1 MKKKALHKDFRIEL
15 KKTWTRFLSIL
26 LIVALGVAIFAG
38 LRACKEDMLQS
49 ADEYYDS
56 TNLMDLRVIS
66 TLGLTQ
72 EDVEAIGKLDG
83 VSMVEGAYSSDVL
96 VRFEDSDI
104 VVKTFSL
111 NNNVNQAKLIEGR
124 LPERNNECLVDTLLL
139 DNTGYKVGDTISL
152 SLPEGDLSEDL
163 EETELTIVGSCT
175 DSRYMSF
182 GRGNGT
188 IGNGE
193 ISSFLILPKE
203 NFKQEVYTEIYVTAE
218 DVKELN
224 SYSKEYTERVK
235 VVQEAIKAIT
245 GERGA
250 IRYEEVTRDPAEE
263 LERGE
268 LELAKAKEDLKRK
281 EEDTFAEIG
290 KGDSSLKAAQAT
302 LAELKK
308 ELSDKKA
315 LLSSTYGEEEIEK
328 LFAPEEAKL
337 KASEEELQKQKS
349 ALEKQSTSAKE
360 QFAKAKEEIAAKEK
374 TLQEGRKEL
383 EKIELPIWYILNRE
397 TIESFVSFEMDADR
411 MDAIARVFPSIFFFV
426 AALVCLTTMTRMVDE
441 QRTQIGILKAL
452 GYGKMAI
459 AGKFI
464 KYALFATVSGSIIGV
479 LIGQQIFPYVV
490 INAYRIIYASLP
502 VIVTPYRLY
511 YAIMAGSLAVFCTML
526 ATFMACM
533 KDLKTEPAQLMRPI
547 APKAGRRIL
556 LERISFLWNRLNFT
570 KKSTLRN
577 LFRYKKRFYMTA
589 IGIAGCMALLIVG
602 FGIRD
607 SIRVMSE
614 LQYTELFHQDA
625 SISLTEK
632 TTKEERNS
640 LIPKLLE
647 EDRILNATMV
657 LDKSMKFSGGSL
669 NRSASLLVVESGS
682 NYNDFYTF
690 RNRAAK
696 TTYQLKEDG
705 VIVTEKLAKLL
716 KLSVGDTIT
725 VEMDNFNK
733 CDVIVTAI
741 SENYMGH
748 YVFMTSDFYQSLYQ
762 EEPSYNQILLLNQ
775 SSAPEFEEGLFRDLL
790 ANNKEIMAIS
800 STNSFN
806 NRIHDMLSSLNI
818 IVYVLIICAG
828 MLAFIVLYNLSNIN
842 INERKR
848 ELASLK
854 VLGFYDGEVN
864 SYVMKENNLLTLIG
878 MVIGVFLGI
887 VLHRY
892 IIITCEVDMVMF
904 GRLVKPISL
913 IFSAGI
919 TMIFTLIISLFMYFK
934 LKKIDMI
941 ESLKSIE

>member
-38 LRACKEDMLQS
+38 LRACKDDMLQS

-56 TNLMDLRVIS
+56 TNLMDIRVIS
-66 TLGLTQ
+66 TLGLT
-72 EDVEAIGKLDG
+72 EDDVEAIGNLDG
-83 VSMVEGAYSSDVL
+83 VSMVEGAYSKEVL
-96 VRFEDSDI
+96 VRLEDSDI
-104 VVKTFSL
+104 VVKTYSL
-111 NNNVNQAKLIEGR
+111 NDNINQAKLIEGR
-124 LPERNNECLVDTLLL
+124 LPENNKECLVDTLFLE
-139 DNTGYKVGDTISL
+139 NTGYKVGDTISL
-152 SLPEGDLSEDL
+152 LLPEGNLEDDFV
-163 EETELTIVGSCT
+163 ETELTIVGSCT

-182 GRGNGT
+182 SRGNGT
-188 IGNGE
+188 IGNGA
-193 ISSFLILPKE
+193 ISSFILLPKD
-203 NFKQEVYTEIYVTAE
+203 NFKQEVYTEVYVT
-218 DVKELN
+218 VKNVLGLS
-224 SYSKEYTERVK
+224 SYSNEYEDRVK
-235 VVQEAIKAIT
+235 MIQDKIESISE
-245 GERGA
+245 ERGK
-250 IRYEEVTRDPAEE
+250 IRYEEVTKEPREE
-263 LERGE
+263 LEKGE
-268 LELAKAKEDLKRK
+268 QELAKAKEDLRLT
-281 EEDTFAEIG
+281 EEEAYAKIEKG
-290 KGDSSLKAAQAT
+290 KASLVEAQTT
-302 LAELKK
+302 LASMKK
-308 ELSDKKA
+308 ELEDRKA
-315 LLSSTYGEEEIEK
+315 LLNGTYPKEEIDK

-337 KASEEELQKQKS
+337 KASWEELNKQQLV
-349 ALEKQSTSAKE
+349 LEEQSVTVKE
-360 QFAKAKEEIAAKEK
+360 QFTKAKEEIAANEE
-374 TLQEGRKEL
+374 TLKEGREEL
-383 EKIELPIWYILNRE
+383 SKIELPTWYVLNRD

-411 MDAIARVFPSIFFFV
+411 MDAISKVFPAIFFFV

-464 KYALFATVSGSIIGV
+464 KYALFATLSGSIIGV
-479 LIGQQIFPYVV
+479 LIGQKVFPYVV
-490 INAYRIIYASLP
+490 INAYRIIYGSLP
-502 VIVTPYRLY
+502 VIAIPYRPY
-511 YAIMAGSLAVFCTML
+511 YAIVAGSLAVLCTML

-533 KDLKTEPAQLMRPI
+533 KDFRAEPAQLMRPI

-556 LERISFLWNRLNFT
+556 IERIGFIWNHLNFT

-577 LFRYKKRFYMTA
+577 LFRYKKRFFMTT

-607 SIRVMSE
+607 SIGIMSE

-625 SISLTEK
+625 SITLTDK
-632 TTKEERNS
+632 ITKDEREA
-640 LIPKLLE
+640 LLSRILE
-647 EDRILNATMV
+647 DDRILNATFA
-657 LDKSMKFSGGSL
+657 LDKSMKFSNDDL
-669 NRSASLLVVESGS
+669 NRSASLLVVESDS
-682 NYNDFYTF
+682 NYKEFYTF
-690 RNRAAK
+690 RDRETKA
-696 TTYQLKEDG
+696 TYELNEDG

-716 KLSVGDTIT
+716 ELSVGDMIT

-733 CDVIVTAI
+733 KDVVVTAI
-741 SENYMGH
+741 SENYMNH
-748 YVFMTSDFYQSLYQ
+748 YVFMTSDLYQSLF
-762 EEPSYNQILLLNQ
+762 EEVPSYNQILLLNQ
-775 SSAPEFEEGLFRDLL
+775 SSSSEFEEGLFRDLL
-790 ANNKEIMAIS
+790 VNNKEIMAIS

-854 VLGFYDGEVN
+854 VLGFYDNEVN

-878 MVIGVFLGI
+878 MLIGLFLGI

-913 IFSAGI
+913 IYSAGI

-941 ESLKSIE
+941 ESLKSVE

>member
-38 LRACKEDMLQS
+38 LRACEDDMLQS
-49 ADEYYDS
+49 ADEYYDE

-66 TLGLTQ
+66 TLGLT
-72 EDVEAIGKLDG
+72 EDDVEAIRNIDG
-83 VSMVEGAYSSDVL
+83 VSMVEGAYTKDVL
-96 VRFEDSDI
+96 VRLEDSDI
-104 VVKTFSL
+104 VVKTYSF
-111 NNNVNQAKLIEGR
+111 NDYVNQAKLIEGR
-124 LPERNNECLVDTLLL
+124 YPENNKECLVDTLLL

-152 SLPEGDLSEDL
+152 SLPEGSLEDDF

-175 DSRYMSF
+175 DSRYLSF

-193 ISSFLILPKE
+193 ISSFIILPKE
-203 NFKQEVYTEIYVTAE
+203 NFKQEVYTELYVTVK
-218 DVKELN
+218 DVLQLS
-224 SYSKEYTERVK
+224 SYSTEYEDRVK
-235 VVQEAIKAIT
+235 TVQENIEAIT
-245 GERGA
+245 EERGN
-250 IRYEEVTRDPAEE
+250 IRYEEVTKEPREE
-263 LERGE
+263 LEKGE
-268 LELAKAKEDLKRK
+268 KELTKAKEDLKQK
-281 EEDTFAEIG
+281 EEETYAEIE
-290 KGDSSLKAAQAT
+290 KAEASIVEAQAM
-302 LAELKK
+302 LASTKK
-308 ELSDKKA
+308 ELKEKKE
-315 LLSSTYGEEEIEK
+315 LLSGTYPKEELEK
-328 LFAPEEAKL
+328 LFAPEEEKI
-337 KASEEELQKQKS
+337 KASEEELDKQQS
-349 ALEKQSTSAKE
+349 VLEEQRTSAKE
-360 QFAKAKEEIAAKEK
+360 QFSEAKEEIETQEE
-374 TLQEGRKEL
+374 TLQKGKEEL
-383 EKIELPIWYILNRE
+383 AEIEHPTWYVLNRDA
-397 TIESFVSFEMDADR
+397 IESFVSYEMDAQR
-411 MDAIARVFPSIFFFV
+411 MDAIAKVFPAIFFFV

-479 LIGQQIFPYVV
+479 LIGQKVFPYVV
-490 INAYRIIYASLP
+490 INAYRIMYGSLP
-502 VIVTPYRLY
+502 VIATPYRPY
-511 YAIMAGSLAVFCTML
+511 YAIMAGSIAVLCTML

-533 KDLKTEPAQLMRPI
+533 KDLKAEPAQLMRPI

-556 LERISFLWNRLNFT
+556 LERIGFIWNHLNFT

-577 LFRYKKRFYMTA
+577 LFRYKKRFFMTT
-589 IGIAGCMALLIVG
+589 IGIAGCMSLIIVG
-602 FGIRD
+602 FGIKD
-607 SIRVMSE
+607 SISVMSE

-625 SISLTEK
+625 SITLTDK
-632 TTKEERNS
+632 ITREERDA
-640 LIPKLLE
+640 LLPKILE
-647 EDRILNATMV
+647 DERIIDATFA
-657 LDKSMKFSGGSL
+657 LDKSMKFSNGSL

-682 NYNDFYTF
+682 NYNEFYTF
-690 RNRAAK
+690 RDR
-696 TTYQLKEDG
+696 TTKSSYELTKDG
-705 VIVTEKLAKLL
+705 VIITEKLAKLL
-716 KLSVGDTIT
+716 ELSVGDTIT
-725 VEMDNFNK
+725 IEMDNFNK
-733 CDVIVTAI
+733 HDVVVTAI

-748 YVFMTSDFYQSLYQ
+748 YVFMTSDIYQSLYE
-762 EEPSYNQILLLNQ
+762 EEPSYNQILLLNE
-775 SSAPEFEEGLFRDLL
+775 SNTTEFEEGLFRDLL

-806 NRIHDMLSSLNI
+806 NRIHDMLTSLNV

-878 MVIGVFLGI
+878 MVIGAFLGI
-887 VLHRY
+887 VLHRFV
-892 IIITCEVDMVMF
+892 IITCEVDMVMF

-913 IFSAGI
+913 LLSAGI
-919 TMIFTLIISLFMYFK
+919 TMLFTLVISFFMYFK

-941 ESLKSIE
+941 ESLKSVE